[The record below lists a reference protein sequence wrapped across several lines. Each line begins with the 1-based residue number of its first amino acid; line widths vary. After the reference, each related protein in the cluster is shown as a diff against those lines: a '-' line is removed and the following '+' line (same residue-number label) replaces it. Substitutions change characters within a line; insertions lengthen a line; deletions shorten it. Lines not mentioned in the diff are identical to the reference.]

1 MYAWFRWVLVVVSV
15 SRGVHLMYTQVFAH
29 SETP

>member
-1 MYAWFRWVLVVVSV
+1 MYAWFGWVLVVVLMSH
-15 SRGVHLMYTQVFAH
+15 GVHLMYTQVFAH